1 MYLWPGAN
9 LRLRS
14 TILRQLTPGSRVA
27 SHEFGMGDW
36 KPHRVERMID
46 SDAVPRPLH
55 RLVFP
60 GRRGLPRAARND
72 LSRG

>member
-9 LRLRS
+9 LGLRS

-36 KPHRVERMID
+36 KPHRVERMTD
-46 SDAVPRPLH
+46 SDAVPRTIYLW
-55 RLVFP
+55 RIS
-60 GRRGLPRAARND
+60 GR
-72 LSRG
+72 